1 MPIHN
6 RSYDRLKWIA
16 LVFSPALAVFVQ
28 GLGEVF
34 GWAWGYSIVQV
45 VNLFAVFL
53 GTILQVSSMYYQ
65 DGDGGN
71 SGNGSARII

>member
-65 DGDGGN
+65 DGGGGN
-71 SGNGSARII
+71 SGGSAGII